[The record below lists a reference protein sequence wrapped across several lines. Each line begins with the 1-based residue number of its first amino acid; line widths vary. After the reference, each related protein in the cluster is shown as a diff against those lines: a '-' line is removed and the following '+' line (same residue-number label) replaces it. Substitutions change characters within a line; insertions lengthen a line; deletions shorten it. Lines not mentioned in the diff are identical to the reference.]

1 MLMKVYQEFD
11 SCTLVEQCRRGDSEA
26 LRTLYVR
33 NYAPMLDTARHYV
46 DDDTARDVVHDSFL
60 MALASL
66 DSLRDSRR
74 IEAWLIRIVRNM
86 AINHVKHEQ
95 VLKLQPIEMVQD
107 IVPAE
112 QRDEPLVPLDVLM
125 AMVGR
130 LPSGYEQVFRLR
142 TLVGLT
148 HDEISRQ
155 LGITSST
162 SRSQYTHARR
172 MLQSMV
178 QHWWMGVL
186 IITMGTL
193 LYLQF
198 NKTAEQQGINS
209 STISKTVKQPTTSE
223 NQQREPMKTAP
234 QQGVNRLMRTADEA
248 IGTPSGYSPD
258 SVVEKQQDEQISK
271 DSLKH
276 EQNQPQQLLFP
287 PLTIAPISKQVFA
300 KEESRQQQ
308 DEQISKDS
316 LKHEQNQPQQLLF
329 PPLTIAPIS
338 KQVFAKEE
346 SRQQQFNPMSI
357 SLTFSGLP
365 DNNDLLHP
373 ASITA
378 IPTLDITSEEPSTAS
393 FDNWMQY
400 LNFIDEE
407 ALINPTEENQSL
419 RRIAASNASGN
430 PQQQIEEHTHHD
442 VPFSI
447 SLSLNKAVDWRWSL
461 GTGLNYTRLHSTFDL
476 GYSRAFI
483 RNEQTIH
490 YLGVPV
496 NASYTFLGR
505 DRWKLFGTAGATL
518 DIPVGSSLSIR
529 HVLDGQNIF
538 KRSDKLQVPLQW
550 SVNVGVGLQF
560 NLTPNIGIFAQ
571 PSVNYY
577 FNNGTKTIRSEHPW
591 SVTMPVGLRYTW

>member
-95 VLKLQPIEMVQD
+95 VLKLQPIETVQD

-198 NKTAEQQGINS
+198 NKTAEQQGVNS

-276 EQNQPQQLLFP
+276 EQKQPQQLRFP
-287 PLTIAPISKQVFA
+287 PLTIAPVSKQVFA
-300 KEESRQQQ
+300 K
-308 DEQISKDS
+308 
-316 LKHEQNQPQQLLF
+316 
-329 PPLTIAPIS
+329 
-338 KQVFAKEE
+338 VE

-357 SLTFSGLP
+357 SLAFSGLP
-365 DNNDLLHP
+365 ENNDQLHP

-378 IPTLDITSEEPSTAS
+378 IPTLDITSEEPSIAS
-393 FDNWMQY
+393 FDNWAQY

-419 RRIAASNASGN
+419 RRIAASNAIGN

-447 SLSLNKAVDWRWSL
+447 SLSLNKAVDRRWSL

-483 RNEQTIH
+483 RNEHTIH

-496 NASYTFLGR
+496 NASYTFLGG

-518 DIPVGSSLSIR
+518 DIPVGSSLSTR

>member
-308 DEQISKDS
+308 
-316 LKHEQNQPQQLLF
+316 
-329 PPLTIAPIS
+329 
-338 KQVFAKEE
+338 
-346 SRQQQFNPMSI
+346 FNPMSI

-393 FDNWMQY
+393 FDNWTQY

-461 GTGLNYTRLHSTFDL
+461 GIGLNYTRLHSTFDL

-505 DRWKLFGTAGATL
+505 DRWKLFGTAGVTL
-518 DIPVGSSLSIR
+518 DIPVGSSLSTR

>member
-276 EQNQPQQLLFP
+276 EQNQSQQL
-287 PLTIAPISKQVFA
+287 
-300 KEESRQQQ
+300 R
-308 DEQISKDS
+308 
-316 LKHEQNQPQQLLF
+316 F

-393 FDNWMQY
+393 FDNWTQY

-518 DIPVGSSLSIR
+518 DIPVGSSLSTR

>member
-95 VLKLQPIEMVQD
+95 VLKLQPIETVQD

-276 EQNQPQQLLFP
+276 EQNQPQQL
-287 PLTIAPISKQVFA
+287 
-300 KEESRQQQ
+300 R
-308 DEQISKDS
+308 
-316 LKHEQNQPQQLLF
+316 F

-357 SLTFSGLP
+357 SLTLSGLP

-393 FDNWMQY
+393 FDNWTQY

-419 RRIAASNASGN
+419 RRIAASNAIGN

-447 SLSLNKAVDWRWSL
+447 SLSLNKAVDRRWSL

-483 RNEQTIH
+483 RNEHTIH

-496 NASYTFLGR
+496 NASYTFLGG

-518 DIPVGSSLSIR
+518 DIPVGSSLSTR

>member
-1 MLMKVYQEFD
+1 MLMKVNQEFD

-74 IEAWLIRIVRNM
+74 IEAWLIQIVRNM

-95 VLKLQPIEMVQD
+95 VLKLQPIETVQD
-107 IVPAE
+107 IVPTE
-112 QRDEPLVPLDVLM
+112 QRDESLVPLDVLM

-130 LPSGYEQVFRLR
+130 LPGGYEQVFRLR

-148 HDEISRQ
+148 HDEISRK

-162 SRSQYTHARR
+162 SRSQYTRARR

-186 IITMGTL
+186 IITIGTL
-193 LYLQF
+193 LYLQV
-198 NKTAEQQGINS
+198 NHTAEQQGIKS

-223 NQQREPMKTAP
+223 NQQREPMKTAL

-248 IGTPSGYSPD
+248 IGTPSVYSPD
-258 SVVEKQQDEQISK
+258 SVVEKQQDEQISN

-276 EQNQPQQLLFP
+276 EQNQPQQL
-287 PLTIAPISKQVFA
+287 
-300 KEESRQQQ
+300 R
-308 DEQISKDS
+308 
-316 LKHEQNQPQQLLF
+316 F

-365 DNNDLLHP
+365 DNNDQLHP

-378 IPTLDITSEEPSTAS
+378 IPTLDITSEEPSIAS
-393 FDNWMQY
+393 FDNWTQY

-419 RRIAASNASGN
+419 RRIAASNAIGN

-447 SLSLNKAVDWRWSL
+447 SLSLNKVVDQDQRWSL

-496 NASYTFLGR
+496 NASYTFLRGN
-505 DRWKLFGTAGATL
+505 RWTLFGTAGATL
-518 DIPVGSSLSIR
+518 DIPVGSSLSTR

-550 SVNVGVGLQF
+550 SVNVGVGVQI

>member
-112 QRDEPLVPLDVLM
+112 QQDEPLVPLDVLM

-308 DEQISKDS
+308 
-316 LKHEQNQPQQLLF
+316 
-329 PPLTIAPIS
+329 
-338 KQVFAKEE
+338 
-346 SRQQQFNPMSI
+346 FNPMSI

-373 ASITA
+373 VSITA

-393 FDNWMQY
+393 FDNWTQY

-518 DIPVGSSLSIR
+518 DIPVGSSLSTR